1 MDAILVPEHGVGVG
15 FGCLNE
21 YLENNRA
28 TTKKFLPGDSAIQDS
43 KIFESNVLNITTR
56 LESFLSSKE
65 REIALL
71 VLGKIQSG
79 KTANLLGTVAWAADS
94 RVSLGVIFTGV
105 TEALNLQ
112 TEKRLR
118 DDLLTLN
125 NQYVKIC
132 TVPTNTEGKN
142 FEELFKDVSKWVGR
156 RMKNDNLGM
165 NRPLPV
171 LVTLKNPS
179 RVKTLKVLIEKLQEV
194 HGESITTL
202 LIDDEADQASQNAKA
217 RKREVS
223 ETYAA
228 IRALRDLQS
237 RNILLS
243 YTATP
248 QAVMLTEKSGRL
260 RPNYCVTVEPRSGY
274 FGLSAAVSHDYK
286 ENRLEV
292 VDWVGKPSTMKS
304 APLSL
309 RSALVRFSW
318 TSWIRFHKETLF
330 YAGSGFSSA
339 PLKGQLQSVQML
351 VHESGAQKEH
361 SSIYR
366 LVRDELDSLV
376 DSLTKAATGQLS
388 KSAKDSLIQM
398 WKEDLIAIR
407 EGLPK
412 EYRDE
417 LNVEI
422 DDMFLSQVLNLFDDT
437 AMQVVNSDKSKPG
450 RQGAIPVTK
459 SEWEEFKL
467 WILIG
472 GDILGRGLTIPQL
485 TATYF
490 LRHPKSPNFDT
501 VSQQMRFCG
510 YRTNYSHFTYLF
522 AENKTFGIFEV
533 MDQIDSAIWRRAKI
547 WDKEHLDILTHMP
560 VVMYAAPPNVK
571 LDPCRKAVQDPNLVD
586 KKITGEYIFSLS
598 NVMNPIHA
606 KQNIPIL
613 RSFIQE
619 SLDAPEIHGDWL
631 KFSEPSDQSMQRI
644 LSSWVAEPAEQ
655 SIMIG
660 AAELFVEELLELGLS
675 SLPRNVL
682 IHKDLVEKNLT
693 DIQWIFDRKEP
704 SRRVANPHPNVTKA
718 NWAKA
723 FEAPFLGKLADI
735 TWPQLSTRH
744 IGGGQRSLRK
754 KLSDGYTTLLIEPM
768 LGHTEGESV
777 VSAGIAVTLF
787 SPDNYEVRIIGP
799 QARINSLGK
808 F

>member
-1 MDAILVPEHGVGVG
+1 MDAILVPDSEVSVGS
-15 FGCLNE
+15 GCLNE

-43 KIFESNVLNITTR
+43 KVFEANVLNITTR
-56 LESFLSSKE
+56 LEKFLSGKD
-65 REIALL
+65 REIAFL

-125 NQYVKIC
+125 NQYVKVC
-132 TVPTNTEGKN
+132 TVPTNTKGTS

-228 IRALRDLQS
+228 IRALRDLES

-248 QAVMLTEKSGRL
+248 QAVMLTEQSGRL

-274 FGLSAAVSHDYK
+274 FGLSAAVSHDFK
-286 ENRLEV
+286 ENRHEV
-292 VDWVGKPSTMKS
+292 LDWVGKPSTMKS

-330 YAGSGFSSA
+330 YAGSGFTSA
-339 PLKGQLQSVQML
+339 PLKGRLQSVQML

-361 SSIYR
+361 KSIYK

-376 DSLTKAATGQLS
+376 DSLAKAATGQLS
-388 KSAKDSLIQM
+388 KSAKDSLLQM
-398 WKEDLIAIR
+398 WREDLIEIR
-407 EGLPK
+407 RGLP
-412 EYRDE
+412 EVYRDE

-422 DDMFLSQVLNLFDDT
+422 DDMFLSQILNLFDDS
-437 AMQVVNSDKSKPG
+437 AMQVVNSDKNKPG
-450 RQGAIPVTK
+450 RQGAIPVST
-459 SEWEEFKL
+459 SDWEEFKL

-490 LRHPKSPNFDT
+490 LRHPKNPNFDT

-510 YRTNYSHFTYLF
+510 YRSDYSHFTYLF

-533 MDQIDSAIWRRAKI
+533 MDQIDSAIWRLAKK
-547 WDKEHLDILTHMP
+547 WDKEHLNILTDMP
-560 VVMYAAPPNVK
+560 VVMYASRPSVK
-571 LDPCRKAVQDPNLVD
+571 LDPCRKAVQDPDLVD

-598 NVMNPIHA
+598 NIMNPIHA
-606 KQNIPIL
+606 KQNLPIL
-613 RSFIQE
+613 RSFIEE
-619 SLDAPEIHGDWL
+619 SLDAPEIHGEWL
-631 KFSEPSDQSMQRI
+631 KFTEPSDESMQRI
-644 LSSWVAEPAEQ
+644 LSSWVAEPAEH
-655 SIMIG
+655 SVMIG
-660 AAELFVEELLELGLS
+660 AAELFVEELQELGLS
-675 SLPRNVL
+675 GLPRNIL
-682 IHKDLVEKNLT
+682 IHKDLVEKDLT
-693 DIQWIFDRKEP
+693 DIQWVFDRKEP
-704 SRRVANPHPNVTKA
+704 SRRVATHRPHVNKI
-718 NWAKA
+718 NWTKA
-723 FEAPFLGKLADI
+723 FEAPFVGKLAEI
-735 TWPQLSTRH
+735 SWPQLSTRH

-754 KLSDGYTTLLIEPM
+754 KLSDGYTTLLIEPI

-777 VSAGIAVTLF
+777 VSAGLAVTLF
-787 SPDNYEVRIIGP
+787 TPDDYEVRIIGP

>member
-1 MDAILVPEHGVGVG
+1 MDAILVPEFEETIGTS
-15 FGCLNE
+15 CLNE
-21 YLENNRA
+21 YFQNNRA
-28 TTKKFLPGDSAIQDS
+28 ATKKFLPGDSAAQDS
-43 KIFESNVLNITTR
+43 KIFEANVLNITTR
-56 LESFLSSKE
+56 LEKFMSGPE
-65 REIALL
+65 REIAFL

-79 KTANLLGTVAWAADS
+79 KTANLLGTIAWAADS

-118 DDLLTLN
+118 DELLAFD

-132 TVPTNTEGKN
+132 MVPTNANGKN

-156 RMKNDNLGM
+156 RMKQDNLGM

-179 RVKTLKVLIEKLQEV
+179 RVKTLKVLIEKLQEE
-194 HGESITTL
+194 HGDSITTL

-228 IRALRDLQS
+228 IRALRDLDS

-274 FGLSAAVSHDYK
+274 FGLSAAVSHDFK

-292 VDWVGKPSTMKS
+292 VDWEGKPSTMPS

-339 PLKGQLQSVQML
+339 PLKGQLRSVQML

-361 SSIYR
+361 ASIYK

-398 WKEDLIAIR
+398 WQEDLMEIR
-407 EGLPK
+407 RGLPE
-412 EYRDE
+412 EYKDE

-422 DDMFLSQVLNLFDDT
+422 DDMFLSQALNLFDDS
-437 AMQVVNSDKSKPG
+437 AMQVVNSDARKPG
-450 RQGAIPVTK
+450 RQGAIPVSK

-485 TATYF
+485 TTTYF
-490 LRHPKSPNFDT
+490 LRHPKNPNFDT

-510 YRTNYSHFTYLF
+510 YRNNYVHFTYLF

-533 MDQIDSAIWRRAKI
+533 MDQIDSAVWRRAKK
-547 WDKEHLDILTHMP
+547 WDREHLNILTDMP
-560 VVMYAAPPNVK
+560 VVMYASRPNVK
-571 LDPCRKAVQDPNLVD
+571 LDPCRKAVQDPDLVD

-598 NVMNPIHA
+598 NIMSPIHA

-613 RSFIQE
+613 RSFIEE
-619 SLDAPEIHGDWL
+619 SLSAPEMHGEWL
-631 KFSEPSDQSMQRI
+631 KFSEPTDESMQRI
-644 LSSWVAEPAEQ
+644 LSSWVAEPDER
-655 SIMIG
+655 SRMIG
-660 AAELFVEELLELGLS
+660 AAELFVEELQDLGLS
-675 SLPRNVL
+675 GLPRNIL
-682 IHKDLVEKNLT
+682 IHRDLVEKQLT
-693 DIQWIFDRKEP
+693 DIQWIFNRKEP
-704 SRRVANPHPNVTKA
+704 TRKLVTAHSNVNKENWTKT
-718 NWAKA
+718 
-723 FEAPFLGKLADI
+723 FEAPFVGKLADI
-735 TWPQLSTRH
+735 SWPQLSTRH
-744 IGGGQRSLRK
+744 IGDGQRSLRK

-768 LGHTEGESV
+768 LGHTPEKSG

-787 SPDNYEVRIIGP
+787 TPDGYEVRIIGP
-799 QARINSLGK
+799 QARIDSLGK

>member
-1 MDAILVPEHGVGVG
+1 MDAILVPEFEETIGTS
-15 FGCLNE
+15 CLNE
-21 YLENNRA
+21 YFQNNRA
-28 TTKKFLPGDSAIQDS
+28 ATKKFLPGDSAAQDS
-43 KIFESNVLNITTR
+43 KVFEANVLNITTR
-56 LESFLSSKE
+56 LEKFMSGPE
-65 REIALL
+65 REIAFL

-79 KTANLLGTVAWAADS
+79 KTANLLGTIAWAADS

-118 DDLLTLN
+118 DDLLAFD

-132 TVPTNTEGKN
+132 MVPTNANGKN

-156 RMKNDNLGM
+156 RMKQDNIGM

-179 RVKTLKVLIEKLQEV
+179 RVKTLKVLIEKLQEE
-194 HGESITTL
+194 HGDSITTL

-228 IRALRDLQS
+228 IRALRDLDS

-274 FGLSAAVSHDYK
+274 FGLSAAVSHDFK

-292 VDWVGKPSTMKS
+292 VDWTGKPSTMAS

-339 PLKGQLQSVQML
+339 PLKGQLRSVQML

-361 SSIYR
+361 ASIYK

-398 WKEDLIAIR
+398 WQEDLMEIR
-407 EGLPK
+407 RGLPE
-412 EYRDE
+412 EYKDE

-422 DDMFLSQVLNLFDDT
+422 DDMFLSQVLNLFDDS
-437 AMQVVNSDKSKPG
+437 AMQVVNSDARKPG
-450 RQGAIPVTK
+450 RQGAIPVSK

-485 TATYF
+485 TTTYF
-490 LRHPKSPNFDT
+490 LRHPKNPNFDT

-510 YRTNYSHFTYLF
+510 YRNNYVHFTYLF

-533 MDQIDSAIWRRAKI
+533 MEQIDSAVWRRAKK
-547 WDKEHLDILTHMP
+547 WDREHLNILTDMP
-560 VVMYAAPPNVK
+560 VVMYASRPNVK
-571 LDPCRKAVQDPNLVD
+571 LDPCRKAVQDPDLVD

-598 NVMNPIHA
+598 NIMSPIHA

-613 RSFIQE
+613 RSFIEE
-619 SLDAPEIHGDWL
+619 SLSAPKVHGDWL
-631 KFSEPSDQSMQRI
+631 KFSEPTDESMQRI
-644 LSSWVAEPAEQ
+644 LSSWAAEPDER
-655 SIMIG
+655 SRMIG
-660 AAELFVEELLELGLS
+660 AAELFVEELQDLGLS
-675 SLPRNVL
+675 GLPRNIL
-682 IHKDLVEKNLT
+682 IHRDLVEKKLT

-704 SRRVANPHPNVTKA
+704 TRKLFTAHSNVNKE
-718 NWAKA
+718 NWIKA
-723 FEAPFLGKLADI
+723 FEAPFVGKLADI
-735 TWPQLSTRH
+735 SWPQLSTRH
-744 IGGGQRSLRK
+744 IGDGQRSLRK

-768 LGHTEGESV
+768 LGHTQEKSA

-787 SPDNYEVRIIGP
+787 TPDGYEVRIIGP